1 MPLVPLP
8 FTGPYIGHL
17 ERDVT
22 LHVQGHKYL
31 VFLPKSV
38 FILQAEVAYRV
49 DTMLISGGRLSVL
62 DQNEL
67 QNHLLGNWVL
77 FRDIP
82 GRKCFLGIVFS
93 LVPVEACITYLQA
106 THKYSTFHGLSI
118 RVMSSI
124 LAIVTSESECATKPW
139 LDCSMM
145 IKSRL
150 RLWQTS
156 PLRNRMINSFTQTS
170 KTNP

>member
-67 QNHLLGNWVL
+67 QNHLLGN
-77 FRDIP
+77 
-82 GRKCFLGIVFS
+82 
-93 LVPVEACITYLQA
+93 
-106 THKYSTFHGLSI
+106 
-118 RVMSSI
+118 
-124 LAIVTSESECATKPW
+124 
-139 LDCSMM
+139 
-145 IKSRL
+145 
-150 RLWQTS
+150 
-156 PLRNRMINSFTQTS
+156 
-170 KTNP
+170 